1 MIYFNVSVEFKGRF
15 VVPGVVAKNTTEAS
29 EIAKN
34 QMMEALTRKQALG
47 LVISDVVADATLI
60 DEPDDLP
67 DYDLYESEVAE
78 FWET

>member
-15 VVPGVVAKNTTEAS
+15 VVPGVFAKDTNEAR
-29 EIAKN
+29 EIAKAK
-34 QMMEALTRKQALG
+34 MMEALTRKQALG
-47 LVISDVVADATLI
+47 LVISDVVADPTLI

-67 DYDLYESEVAE
+67 DYDLYESDVAD